1 MPATPDLIGF
11 IGNARKRRSEKFRN
25 HLSIFLVCL
34 GISVFI
40 WALVRLSKD
49 YYYPVEYHLNYTQ
62 IPSHLRLTGAS
73 DSTIT
78 LKIRIQGF
86 EYFSEHLFAT
96 RYRDYEASLRNVRL
110 HYSQD
115 DVTGYLLTARI
126 GREIVSQTNFT
137 GDVWFVSPDTLFF
150 TFSRAGVRTK
160 TGKSGAENGGQ
171 GTGDGAVQK
180 ATNDTSRTQPSAGRA
195 KNGKH

>member
-11 IGNARKRRSEKFRN
+11 IGDARKRRSEKFRN
-25 HLSIFLVCL
+25 QLSIFLVCL

-40 WALVRLSKD
+40 WTLVRLSKD
-49 YYYPVEYHLNYTQ
+49 YYFPVEYHLNYTQ
-62 IPSHLRLTGAS
+62 VPSHLRLTGAS

-115 DVTGYLLTARI
+115 DVTGYLLTSRI

-150 TFSRAGVRTK
+150 TFSRAAGKTKAGRTVTDEGSTGERQAPKTLQDTAGTHQPAGVR
-160 TGKSGAENGGQ
+160 
-171 GTGDGAVQK
+171 
-180 ATNDTSRTQPSAGRA
+180 